1 MISLSSGITSI
12 VGLAFVVLFALLMV
26 VLLVIKRPRPGRDL
40 RSLRAFSRLR
50 RALSLTVEAG
60 TRFHISLGRG
70 EITHPRTASAFVG
83 LSAAHRLVE
92 ATAVSDRPAI
102 ISAGTGPLG
111 MLARST
117 LHSAY
122 AATQQED
129 RYRPIYGCV
138 TGLTPFAYAA
148 GAMLAARDEDAA
160 ANFFSGSFGAEV
172 ALMADGL
179 EGEGTLT
186 VAGTESVAGQ
196 AVLYAAADEPLV
208 GEEVFASGAYLN
220 AGALHGTSLLTQ
232 DIFRWLIIVA
242 IVGGAIVKMLGV
254 VP

>member
-1 MISLSSGITSI
+1 MISLSSGILSI
-12 VGLAFVVLFALLMV
+12 VGLAFVVLFGLLMV
-26 VLLVIKRPRPGRDL
+26 ILPVIKRPRPGRDL
-40 RSLRAFSRLR
+40 RPLRALSRLR
-50 RALSLTVEAG
+50 HALSLTVEAG

-102 ISAGTGPLG
+102 ITAGTGPLG
-111 MLARST
+111 ILARST

-122 AATQQED
+122 AAGEQEN
-129 RYRPIYGCV
+129 RYRPAYGRV

-148 GAMLAARDEDAA
+148 GAMLAARDDDAA
-160 ANFFSGSFGAEV
+160 ANFLSGSFGAEV
-172 ALMADGL
+172 ALMADGMA
-179 EGEGTLT
+179 GEDTLT
-186 VAGTESVAGQ
+186 VAGTDSVAAQ
-196 AVLYAAADEPLV
+196 AVLYAAADEPLI

-220 AGALHGTSLLTQ
+220 AGPLHGTSLLTE
-232 DIFRWLIIVA
+232 DIFRWLLILA

-254 VP
+254 LP